1 MGFIR
6 EKSYLENEEEIRM
19 QQKPVTNLA
28 KILITIWNTML
39 FALVWV
45 MIYNDRTFDSYK
57 LQGALLSI
65 LIWYIIYTFFSR
77 LYKAFRIASCAIGE
91 TVFSQ
96 MLSFGFADAILYVE
110 CCLIDNEYVN
120 IFPGLGAACLQ
131 IVGTAICVLIV
142 KRYFMTHMKP
152 KRTLLAY
159 GEHIELA
166 EVKAFCK
173 RLLKKYEHLFEISGY
188 ICETESMETLDRALE
203 DAEDIICYEMSMDQR
218 YTLMEI
224 AVSRMKTIYFTPRL
238 GDIMLQGCSN
248 KHLLDTPLMK
258 YEYNYMKKSEYFSKR
273 ILDLL
278 LAMVLVVLTSPIMLI
293 TAIAIKL
300 EDGGPVFFKQK
311 RCTKDAV
318 EFDILKFRSMIVD
331 AEKQGVTPCKEGDP
345 RITKV
350 GKFIR
355 ATRIDELPQILNIL
369 KGDMSFV
376 GPRPERIEHVQQYI
390 KELPEFAYRMRVKGG
405 LTGYAQI
412 YGKYNTSA
420 YDKLRLDLMYIENMS
435 LTQDLK
441 ILVLTIRTVFTPEST
456 EGFEEEKS
464 DAMKEL
470 TSKKVS

>member
-1 MGFIR
+1 
-6 EKSYLENEEEIRM
+6 M

-28 KILITIWNTML
+28 KIFITTWNTML
-39 FALVWV
+39 FAMVWV
-45 MIYNDRTFDSYK
+45 MYYNSFAFQTFWVW
-57 LQGALLSI
+57 GALITI
-65 LIWYIIYTFFSR
+65 LIWYIIYTSFCR

-96 MLSFGFADAILYVE
+96 VLSLGIADILMYVE
-110 CCLIDNEYVN
+110 CCLIYNNYVN
-120 IFPGLGAACLQ
+120 IFPGLAVALLQ
-131 IVGTAICVLIV
+131 IVGTSTCVLV
-142 KRYFMTHMKP
+142 AKRYFMTHMKP
-152 KRTLLAY
+152 KKTLLAY
-159 GEHIELA
+159 GKHIELIEA
-166 EVKAFCK
+166 EAFCK

-188 ICETESMETLDRALE
+188 ICETESLATLERALE
-203 DAEDIICYEMSMDQR
+203 DVDDIICYEMSMDQR
-218 YTLMEI
+218 YRLMEI
-224 AVSRMKTIYFTPRL
+224 AVSRLKNIYFTPHL
-238 GDIMLQGCSN
+238 GDIMVQGCSN
-248 KHLLDTPLMK
+248 KNLLDTPLMK
-258 YEYNYMKKSEYFSKR
+258 YEYNYMKKSGYFSKR
-273 ILDLL
+273 ALDLIISL
-278 LAMVLVVLTSPIMLI
+278 ILVVFTCPIMLI
-293 TAIAIKL
+293 TAIAIKI

-331 AEKQGVTPCKEGDP
+331 AEKHGVTPCKEGDP

-350 GKFIR
+350 GKIIR

-376 GPRPERIEHVQQYI
+376 GPRPERIEHVKQYT

-435 LTQDLK
+435 LLQDLK
-441 ILVLTIRTVFTPEST
+441 LLVLTIRTVFTPEST
-456 EGFEEEKS
+456 EGFAEEKS
-464 DAMKEL
+464 DEMKEL

>member
-1 MGFIR
+1 
-6 EKSYLENEEEIRM
+6 M
-19 QQKPVTNLA
+19 QRKPVTNLA
-28 KILITIWNTML
+28 KILITIWNTAL
-39 FALVWV
+39 FVLVW
-45 MIYNDRTFDSYK
+45 MMYYNDRTFDTYK
-57 LQGALLSI
+57 VSGILLTTV
-65 LIWYIIYTFFSR
+65 IWYIIYTAFCR

-96 MLSFGFADAILYVE
+96 MLSFGFADIILYVE
-110 CCLIDNEYVN
+110 CCLIDNEYVS
-120 IFPGLGAACLQ
+120 IFPGLGTAVLQ
-131 IVGTAICVLIV
+131 IVGTTTCVLIA

-152 KRTLLAY
+152 KKTLVAY
-159 GEHIELA
+159 GKHIEKT
-166 EVKAFCK
+166 EVEAFCA
-173 RLLKKYEHLFEISGY
+173 RLLKKYDHLFEISGY
-188 ICETESMETLDRALE
+188 ICETESLESLERKMEDVK
-203 DAEDIICYEMSMDQR
+203 DIICYEMSMDQR
-218 YTLMEI
+218 YKLIEI
-224 AVSRMKTIYFTPRL
+224 AISRMKNIYFTPRL
-238 GDIMLQGCSN
+238 GDIVLQGCTN
-248 KHLLDTPLMK
+248 KNLLDTPLMK
-258 YEYNYMKKSEYFSKR
+258 YEYNYIKKSVYMFKSA
-273 ILDLL
+273 LDLIL
-278 LAMVLVVLTSPIMLI
+278 SLVLVVITSPIMLL

-300 EDGGPVFFKQK
+300 EDGGPVFFRQR

-376 GPRPERIEHVQQYI
+376 GPRPERIEHVQQYT

-435 LTQDLK
+435 LLQDLK
-441 ILVLTIRTVFTPEST
+441 LIVLTIKTVFTLEST

-464 DAMKEL
+464 DEMNEL
-470 TSKKVS
+470 TTKKVS